1 VLTTAGEL
9 QASSLGDTVEMVREA
24 KAAVTAEY
32 VRSTIDLLVL
42 RGRPSMLAAA
52 NLLVVSDHR
61 HLGLHRLD
69 LGWGVPVYGGI
80 ATVQFG
86 AMFLVPVRDG
96 DGEDAVAVP
105 VMLPQPA
112 MDRFASELEKIVAP
126 SLVVDPAPAMLPA
139 HTPTEDTHSTAGQ

>member
-96 DGEDAVAVP
+96 DGEDAMAVP

-112 MDRFASELEKIVAP
+112 MLEKIVAP